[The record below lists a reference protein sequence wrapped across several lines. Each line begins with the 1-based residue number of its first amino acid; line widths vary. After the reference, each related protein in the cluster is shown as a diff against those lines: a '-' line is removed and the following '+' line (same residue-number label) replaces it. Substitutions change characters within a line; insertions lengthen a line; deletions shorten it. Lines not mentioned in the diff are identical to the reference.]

1 MDGEFQICFYR
12 FFCVHSLVT
21 FKAIST
27 RKLYKFWFLGDF
39 LVLLHTCGI
48 IIFIIQ
54 IDCNR
59 CLYIYEKFKCTEYI
73 ENAHD
78 IRKYD
83 RFIKISICTIPR
95 K

>member
-1 MDGEFQICFYR
+1 M
-12 FFCVHSLVT
+12 
-21 FKAIST
+21 
-27 RKLYKFWFLGDF
+27 
-39 LVLLHTCGI
+39 
-48 IIFIIQ
+48 Q

-59 CLYIYEKFKCTEYI
+59 CLYIYEKFKYTEYI
-73 ENAHD
+73 ENARD